1 MLLYAITFNT
11 CACWGRDSR
20 NGRHRHLVL
29 VKKCTDL
36 ADAFVSLRRQTDA
49 LTQLVPFDEHHRL
62 FPVYEFIVCDRPG
75 HNDNRNRTAPTIAA
89 ATAAAPTM
97 ASNKTDRPFGSLATN
112 VKSKLFI
119 TEETRKTD
127 NRLDLSNVLRTIRFV
142 TVGVYDPSVGR
153 FAEHLRRLSGCEAAL
168 VVLASDAN
176 VRNWCCTMNEYL
188 LPVDCHCAECV
199 AARTTTRIDDRGQ
212 MEYDPGCHVETAYGL
227 EESCQQIKGRVD
239 ECISS
244 FFNRNPSLLR

>member
-1 MLLYAITFNT
+1 MLRYAITFNT
-11 CACWGRDSR
+11 CACWGHDSR
-20 NGRHRHLVL
+20 SGRHRHLVL
-29 VKKCTDL
+29 VKRCTDL
-36 ADAFVSLRRQTDA
+36 AETFASLKRQTDT

-75 HNDNRNRTAPTIAA
+75 HNERCSSRRGGPAVVPAPAEKQETPSS
-89 ATAAAPTM
+89 T
-97 ASNKTDRPFGSLATN
+97 SVVR
-112 VKSKLFI
+112 SKLFI
-119 TEETRKTD
+119 VEENRKEEK
-127 NRLDLSNVLRTIRFV
+127 RLDLSNVLRTIRFV

-188 LPVDCHCAECV
+188 LPVDCHCNECV
-199 AARTTTRIDDRGQ
+199 TARMHGQ
-212 MEYDPGCHVETAYGL
+212 SVDGQGVDGQRVVDGQDGETYGL
-227 EESCQQIKGRVD
+227 EESCQQIKGRVN

-244 FFNRNPSLLR
+244 FFSRNPSSHR